1 MESITSQQSELF
13 RCPCCFSTAMYVWPI
28 EENGFSSTT
37 LIECAACVDRKSAE
51 LRDELQLEN
60 DSIGG

>member
-1 MESITSQQSELF
+1 
-13 RCPCCFSTAMYVWPI
+13 MYVWPI